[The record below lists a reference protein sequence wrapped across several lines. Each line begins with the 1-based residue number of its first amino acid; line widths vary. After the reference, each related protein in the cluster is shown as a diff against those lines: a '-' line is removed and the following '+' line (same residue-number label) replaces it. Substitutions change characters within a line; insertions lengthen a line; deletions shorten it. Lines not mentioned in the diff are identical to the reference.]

1 MSAAAR
7 ACLTV
12 LLLTVAAA
20 AQAGAP
26 PPALPPVPPT
36 QLGLQV
42 LVNAPVVVVARTIEV
57 RGAGPGSELLKVRV
71 LERMRGLGLVRDSE
85 LSVLAPQGVL
95 RFGEENL
102 LCLRP
107 WRSGERYEI
116 VQRVGADEAHYDER
130 LAVVRRTIWLL
141 EERDPVRRV
150 DATLDLLL
158 ELLGT
163 DKDWSRGYALA
174 ELRWMARE
182 QRWFFT
188 PERTARLR
196 AAGRV
201 SPRDDVRS
209 GVDSVAALLRSP
221 VPSGPKAAAT
231 EQSRP

>member
-1 MSAAAR
+1 MRR
-7 ACLTV
+7 ALVAV
-12 LLLTVAAA
+12 LALAVAAS
-20 AQAGAP
+20 AQDGAP
-26 PPALPPVPPT
+26 PPALPPMPPT
-36 QLGLQV
+36 QFGLQV
-42 LVNAPVVVVARTIEV
+42 LDASPVVIVARTVDV
-57 RGAGPGSELLKVRV
+57 RGIGPGTELLKVRV
-71 LERMRGLGLVRDSE
+71 LERMRGLGIERDAE
-85 LSVLAPQGVL
+85 LSVLAPQGLL

-107 WRSGERYEI
+107 WRGGERYEI

-130 LAVVRRTIWLL
+130 LSVVRHTIWLL
-141 EERDPVRRV
+141 EERDPVRRT
-150 DATLDLLL
+150 DATLDFLL
-158 ELLGT
+158 ELLGA

-221 VPSGPKAAAT
+221 VPRGPKAAAT